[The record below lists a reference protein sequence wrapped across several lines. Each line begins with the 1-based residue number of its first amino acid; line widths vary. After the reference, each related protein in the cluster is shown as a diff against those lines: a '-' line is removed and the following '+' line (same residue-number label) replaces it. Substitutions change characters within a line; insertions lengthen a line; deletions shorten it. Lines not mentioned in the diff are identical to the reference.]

1 MIDILLEFTKSAGE
15 YLKEQQ
21 KTIKPLL
28 NKDSSVCSV
37 VTQADLHV
45 SDLFEK
51 TLQENFSDLNYI
63 IIDEEKISKYG
74 DDIFEKI
81 NQSEYQFVIDPV
93 DGTIQYANGHAL
105 YGITVGVYKNT
116 KPLIGII
123 YMPKMNELLYFDGHQ
138 AYHVENPFTD
148 SEIKTELL
156 PQTQSYSPI
165 AFANQFIWN
174 INNDLSLS
182 NTAFFNYFS
191 AVSQC
196 FYTLIGKS
204 KALCMKTCLWDIAGT
219 IPIANYLGLKIF
231 EYGSKKICDSIS
243 PECFNTNMSIKNPC
257 IMCYPNNYDEIAKL
271 VTPKHT

>member
-1 MIDILLEFTKSAGE
+1 MIDILLEFTKSAGA

-51 TLQENFSDLNYI
+51 TLQENFSDLNYM
-63 IIDEEKISKYG
+63 IIDEEKITKYG

-116 KPLIGII
+116 QPLIGII
-123 YMPKMNELLYFDGHQ
+123 YLPQMKELLYFDGQ
-138 AYHVENPFTD
+138 KAYHVEHPFTD

-156 PQTQSYSPI
+156 PQTQSSSPI
-165 AFANQFIWN
+165 AFANQFVWN

-196 FYTLIGKS
+196 FYTLVGKS
-204 KALCMKTCLWDIAGT
+204 QALCMNTRLWDIAGT
-219 IPIANYLGLKIF
+219 IPLANYLGIKIF
-231 EYGSKKICDSIS
+231 EYGTKKVYDHIS
-243 PECFNTNMSIKNPC
+243 PEFFNNDMSTQKPC
-257 IMCYPNNYDEIAKL
+257 IMCHPDDYDKIAKL
-271 VTPKHT
+271 VTPK

>member
-1 MIDILLEFTKSAGE
+1 MINILLDFVKNAGN
-15 YLKEQQ
+15 YLIQQQ

-37 VTQADLHV
+37 VTQADLYV
-45 SDLFEK
+45 SDLFEQTLK
-51 TLQENFSDLNYI
+51 TNFSDLNYM
-63 IIDEEKISKYG
+63 IIDEEKITKYG
-74 DDIFEKI
+74 DDIFNKI

-93 DGTIQYANGHAL
+93 DGTIQYANGHHL
-105 YGITVGVYKNT
+105 FGITVGVYKNSQ
-116 KPLIGII
+116 PLIGII
-123 YMPKMNELLYFDGHQ
+123 YMPKMNELLYFDGQ
-138 AYHVENPFTD
+138 KAYHVEHPFTE

-165 AFANQFIWN
+165 AFANQFVWN

-204 KALCMKTCLWDIAGT
+204 RALCMKTCLWDIAGT
-219 IPIANYLGLKIF
+219 IPLANYLGLKIF
-231 EYGSKKICDSIS
+231 EYGSKKVCDRIS
-243 PECFNTNMSIKNPC
+243 PEHFNPNMSIKQPC
-257 IMCYPNNYDEIAKL
+257 IMCHPDNYEEIAKL
-271 VTPKHT
+271 VTPK